1 MMYLDKSPQL
11 VETRVF
17 SSMPAEFRRPGV
29 SSKWADANR
38 GGHPVDCFI
47 EGPSFDNSGNL
58 YVVDIPFGR
67 VFRISPDGIWSLIIE
82 YDGWPNGLKIAP
94 DGRVLVADYMNG
106 LMELDP
112 QRGTIRPLL
121 GHRNSESFRGCN
133 DLHIATNGGI
143 YFTDQGQTG
152 LHDPTGRVFRLC
164 PDGRLDCLISN
175 GPSPNGLVLSPDEAV
190 LFVAMTRDNSIWRVP
205 LMRDGGVAKVGRFS
219 LFFGTSGPDG
229 LTMDQKGRLF
239 VAHAS
244 LGHVFVMAPNGET
257 IARIKSCAGATCT
270 NLVLEAAN
278 GTLLITESS
287 TGSVLM
293 ADLAHLP

>member
-47 EGPSFDNSGNL
+47 EGPSFKSGNL

-67 VFRISPDGIWSLIIE
+67 IFRISPDGIWSLIIE

-143 YFTDQGQTG
+143 YLTDQGQTG

>member
-1 MMYLDKSPQL
+1 MRASRAARWEARHDLSTSRLSWLRPACSRRCRRNFVAL
-11 VETRVF
+11 VF
-17 SSMPAEFRRPGV
+17 
-29 SSKWADANR
+29 
-38 GGHPVDCFI
+38 
-47 EGPSFDNSGNL
+47 
-58 YVVDIPFGR
+58 
-67 VFRISPDGIWSLIIE
+67 
-82 YDGWPNGLKIAP
+82 
-94 DGRVLVADYMNG
+94 
-106 LMELDP
+106 
-112 QRGTIRPLL
+112 
-121 GHRNSESFRGCN
+121 
-133 DLHIATNGGI
+133 
-143 YFTDQGQTG
+143 
-152 LHDPTGRVFRLC
+152 
-164 PDGRLDCLISN
+164 DGRLDCLISN

-205 LMRDGGVAKVGRFS
+205 LMRDGGVGKVGRFS

-270 NLVLEAAN
+270 NLVLESAN

-293 ADLAHLP
+293 ADLAHFP